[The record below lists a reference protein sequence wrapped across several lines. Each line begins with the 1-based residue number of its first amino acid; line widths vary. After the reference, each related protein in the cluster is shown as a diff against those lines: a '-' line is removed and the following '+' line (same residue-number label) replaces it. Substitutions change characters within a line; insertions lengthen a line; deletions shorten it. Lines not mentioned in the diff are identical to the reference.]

1 MDFKKLDDKTL
12 IQLASPNS
20 GIHTELRN
28 RGIIRTKNLTGEIG
42 EYLTVNF
49 YNQTRGLT
57 NLDIPSAGV
66 KNLDAVGRNGSRYSI
81 KTITSRKGTTGSF
94 WNLSGDLKEE
104 KHFEFLIIC
113 ILTNDYELD
122 MIIELNWEQFI
133 QFIRP
138 NSRMKNHQIS
148 ITNKLLDEATIHFD
162 RINK

>member
-1 MDFKKLDDKTL
+1 MDFERLDDKTL

-20 GIHTELRN
+20 GIQTELRN

-42 EYLTVNF
+42 EYLTINY
-49 YNQTRGLT
+49 YNQTKGLT
-57 NLDIPSAGV
+57 NLEMVPSGV
-66 KNLDAVGRNGSRYSI
+66 KNLNALGRNGARYSI
-81 KTITSRKGTTGSF
+81 KTITDRKGTTGSF
-94 WNLSGDLKEE
+94 WKLSENLNKE

-148 ITNKLLDEATIHFD
+148 ITNKLLNEATIHFD
-162 RINK
+162 KLNQ